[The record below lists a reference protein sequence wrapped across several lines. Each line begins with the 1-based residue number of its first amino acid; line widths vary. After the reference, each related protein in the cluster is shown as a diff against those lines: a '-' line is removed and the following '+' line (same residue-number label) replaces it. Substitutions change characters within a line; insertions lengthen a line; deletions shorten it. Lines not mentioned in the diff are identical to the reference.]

1 MISLIC
7 GLKKKYLFIYL
18 AVPGFGAL
26 DNIGALTLYKNQDLQ
41 GKEGH
46 KERRTDMDRR
56 GTAPKVATPGTMDAL
71 SALLVAKS
79 GCLCLLESRISTKGW
94 G

>member
-1 MISLIC
+1 
-7 GLKKKYLFIYL
+7 
-18 AVPGFGAL
+18 
-26 DNIGALTLYKNQDLQ
+26 
-41 GKEGH
+41 
-46 KERRTDMDRR
+46 MDRR
-56 GTAPKVATPGTMDAL
+56 GTAPKVATPGTKDAL